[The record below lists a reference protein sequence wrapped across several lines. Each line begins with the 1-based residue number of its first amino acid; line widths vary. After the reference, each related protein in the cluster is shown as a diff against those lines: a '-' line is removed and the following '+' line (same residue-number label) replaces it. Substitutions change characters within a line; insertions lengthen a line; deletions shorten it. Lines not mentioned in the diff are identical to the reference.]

1 MQPGKKRLI
10 DKLRNKYRL
19 VILDDDTFEER
30 ASFRL
35 NRFNVYMLLSVVS
48 LLMAVGIFALIAF
61 TPLKEYIPGYGSMDV
76 RREVINLELRS
87 DSLEQVVLRQEAW
100 INNVRNILYG
110 NVDTAPQ
117 SVVPTS
123 VIYDTIDLERVP
135 EEDLLLR
142 EEIENEQRYELVF
155 SGQPN
160 TGRTNI
166 AQLNFFPPLKGYLTA
181 GFNPREEHFGV
192 DIVAPAGEP
201 IKSILDGHVVFA
213 DWTVD
218 AGYVIA
224 VQHANDL
231 ISFYKHNSV
240 LLKKVGNFVKAGDAI
255 AIIGNSGEMTS
266 GPHLHFE
273 LWHEGLPLNPEEY
286 IVF

>member
-1 MQPGKKRLI
+1 MI